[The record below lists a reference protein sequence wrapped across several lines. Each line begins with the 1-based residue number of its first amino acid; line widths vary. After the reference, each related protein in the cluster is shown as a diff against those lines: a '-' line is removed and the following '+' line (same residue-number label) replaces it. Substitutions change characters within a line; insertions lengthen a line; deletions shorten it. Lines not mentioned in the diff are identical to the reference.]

1 MSVNFVNSFSTST
14 FFVLFE
20 IQNFSL
26 FVYLKFLVYQQNM
39 FFVQNQQYLFGLLNL
54 LISVSALKLSNVNFS
69 NFLLVI
75 FIMIMISNFLYNDIN
90 FCVLVSFLTKS
101 LVSVALILLTVLTD
115 SLYSFFLI
123 T

>member
-1 MSVNFVNSFSTST
+1 MSVNFVNLFSTST

-101 LVSVALILLTVLTD
+101 LVSVALI
-115 SLYSFFLI
+115 
-123 T
+123 

>member
-54 LISVSALKLSNVNFS
+54 IISVSALKLSNVNFS

-101 LVSVALILLTVLTD
+101 LVSVALILLTVLTN

>member
-1 MSVNFVNSFSTST
+1 MSVNFVNLFSKST

-39 FFVQNQQYLFGLLNL
+39 FFVQNQQYHFGLLNL

-75 FIMIMISNFLYNDIN
+75 FIMIMISNFLYNDIS

-101 LVSVALILLTVLTD
+101 LVSVALILLTVLTN

>member
-75 FIMIMISNFLYNDIN
+75 FIMIMISNFLYNGIN

-101 LVSVALILLTVLTD
+101 LVSVALILLTVLTN

>member
-54 LISVSALKLSNVNFS
+54 LISVSALKLSTVNFS

-75 FIMIMISNFLYNDIN
+75 FIMIMISNFLYNGIN

-101 LVSVALILLTVLTD
+101 LVSVALILLTVLTN

>member
-20 IQNFSL
+20 IQNFFL

-101 LVSVALILLTVLTD
+101 LVSVALILLTVLTN

>member
-14 FFVLFE
+14 FSVLFE

-101 LVSVALILLTVLTD
+101 LVSVALILLTVLTN

>member
-90 FCVLVSFLTKS
+90 FCNLVSFLTKS
-101 LVSVALILLTVLTD
+101 LVSVALILLTVLTN

>member
-39 FFVQNQQYLFGLLNL
+39 FFVQNQQYLFSLLNL

-101 LVSVALILLTVLTD
+101 LVSVALILLTVLTN

>member
-54 LISVSALKLSNVNFS
+54 LISVSALKLSTVNFS

-101 LVSVALILLTVLTD
+101 LVSVALILLTVLTN

>member
-101 LVSVALILLTVLTD
+101 LVSVALILLTVLTN

>member
-90 FCVLVSFLTKS
+90 FCLLVSFLTKS
-101 LVSVALILLTVLTD
+101 LVSVALILLTVLTN

>member
-1 MSVNFVNSFSTST
+1 MSVNFVNLFSTST

-90 FCVLVSFLTKS
+90 FCNLVSFLTKS
-101 LVSVALILLTVLTD
+101 LVSVALILLTVLTN

>member
-1 MSVNFVNSFSTST
+1 MSVNFVNLFSTST

-101 LVSVALILLTVLTD
+101 LVSVALILLTVLTN

>member
-101 LVSVALILLTVLTD
+101 LVSVSLILLTVLTN

>member
-90 FCVLVSFLTKS
+90 FCVLVSFFTKS
-101 LVSVALILLTVLTD
+101 LVTVALILLTVLTN

>member
-1 MSVNFVNSFSTST
+1 MSVNFVNLFSTST

>member
-14 FFVLFE
+14 FFVWFE

-101 LVSVALILLTVLTD
+101 LVSVALILLTVLTN